1 MKAMN
6 CCKTMEAEL
15 TAWKSN
21 IYDIVRSVE
30 QLPGGKKEKI
40 LPNIEDLHML
50 TGKLDDRIE
59 QIRADCT
66 PETGIDDIRAEKEQF
81 DKLLITLRMTANVD
95 TMQAMNCCK
104 TMEAELTAW
113 KANVYDIVRNI
124 ENLPGGDKEKVLP
137 NIEDLHMLIAEMDD
151 RIDGIRE
158 NCTPETGIDDIRT
171 ERKAFDDGISK
182 IRVSADEAM
191 QILGAGNFGG

>member
-1 MKAMN
+1 MKAIN

-15 TAWKSN
+15 TAWKAN
-21 IYDIVRSVE
+21 VYDIVRNIE
-30 QLPGGKKEKI
+30 KLHGGEKEKI

-50 TGKLDDRIE
+50 TAKLDDRIE

-66 PETGIDDIRAEKEQF
+66 PETGIDDIRAEKELF
-81 DKLLITLRMTANVD
+81 DKLLTTLRMTANVD

-113 KANVYDIVRNI
+113 KANVYDIVRSI
-124 ENLPGGDKEKVLP
+124 EKLPGGEKDKILP

-151 RIDGIRE
+151 RIDRIRE
-158 NCTPETGIDDIRT
+158 DCTPETGIQDIRA
-171 ERKAFDDGISK
+171 EREAFDVDISK
-182 IRVSADEAM
+182 LRVSADEAM
-191 QILGAGNFGG
+191 NVLGAGNFGG